1 MNYRNINLA
10 LLVFVILV
18 LSSCEEQ
25 LLDID
30 RFGTITGI
38 VVDGTTYEPLPG
50 VLITTAPASNAVLT
64 DEGGTFQLDKITEGD
79 VLINAR
85 KNEYLTGSISVAV
98 YDEENTAVTF
108 FLLED
113 ENNVGD
119 VVLFDPVPGN
129 GAVDQPLSFTLGWN
143 VDQEDRSVELDYT
156 VYLFESGSTSQ
167 TIVSENLQNREAVI
181 SNLNT
186 NTTYFWYVVAKFD
199 GKNVANSPT
208 WTFRT
213 GGG

>member
-1 MNYRNINLA
+1 MKYRNFNLG
-10 LLVFVILV
+10 LLVFVTLF
-18 LSSCEEQ
+18 LSSCEEE
-25 LLDID
+25 LLDVD

-50 VLITTAPASNAVLT
+50 VLVTTTPASNAVLS
-64 DEGGTFQLDKITEGD
+64 DEGGTFQLDKISAGD

-98 YDEENTAVTF
+98 YEEENTAVTF

-129 GAVDQPLSFTLGWN
+129 GAVDQPLSFTLSWN
-143 VDQEDRSVELDYT
+143 VDQENRGVELDYT
-156 VYLFESGSTSQ
+156 VYLFESGSTTQ

-181 SNLNT
+181 SNLKT